1 MGNTKSNQNVVTI
14 TADKKSSKK
23 SSSSSTKKQKVADV
37 IVVPSNTKSNSNKT
51 TTPANVM
58 MPPATSNITKTKNK
72 NKAKQER
79 PKPFTDSK
87 LIREDVYNVI
97 NSNVEITNKQFE
109 KLVDRALMNKMSN
122 AMQTRRKNIA
132 MSLLDEIRGVVIAEQ
147 KVIKRREASREYNI
161 RNRTRILAQ
170 KKIYREANKDKIR
183 EYAKM
188 WRERKLN
195 MSNSNN
201 TNTNTKSNVDTTQD
215 NNIVNTNITKSNKSN
230 DNKSSNNNKKNN
242 SNKKQKTV
250 NKNK

>member
-23 SSSSSTKKQKVADV
+23 SSASSTKKQKVADV
-37 IVVPSNTKSNSNKT
+37 VVVPSNTKSNSNKT

-58 MPPATSNITKTKNK
+58 MSPATSNITKTKNK

-201 TNTNTKSNVDTTQD
+201 TNTKSNVDTTQD

-230 DNKSSNNNKKNN
+230 DNKSSNNNKKN
-242 SNKKQKTV
+242 SSSSKKQKNV